1 MTLQEIYNRLWSE
14 YAAQNPSAGAILN
27 ILTDKGET
35 VKNDHIAFRTFN
47 LPKIGLEVMSTP
59 FRLNGYVEMG
69 EYKFEEKHL
78 FAKHYEHATDR
89 SQPKVFIS
97 QLILED
103 FSPYLQEIIRK
114 SVSSIK
120 ENRLDPEYLIFA
132 GRLWDLPSYETY
144 LKLRDES
151 EYAAWV
157 YVYGFRTNHF
167 TVSSNALKNY
177 RKLEDL
183 NELIKQ
189 NGFIMN
195 TAGGEIKGTEAE
207 YLKQSSIMADI
218 IDVEFR
224 EGVYKIP
231 ACYYEFAERF
241 ALPDGNLYNGFIA
254 KSADKIFES
263 TNFYK
268 KG

>member
-1 MTLQEIYNRLWSE
+1 MLNEIFTRLWSE
-14 YAAQNPSAGAILN
+14 YAAQNPSAGAILKLLN
-27 ILTDKGET
+27 EKGET

-47 LPKIGLEVMSTP
+47 IPRIGLELMATP
-59 FRLNGYVEMG
+59 FTLNGYRPMG
-69 EYKFEEKHL
+69 EYIFEEKHL
-78 FAKHYEHATDR
+78 FARHYEHATDL

-103 FSPYLQEIIRK
+103 FSPFLQETIRGV
-114 SVSSIK
+114 VSKIP
-120 ENRLDPEYLIFA
+120 ENRLDPEYLVFA
-132 GRLWDLPSYETY
+132 GRLWDLPYYETY
-144 LKLRDES
+144 LRLREES

-177 RKLEDL
+177 AKLESL

-218 IDVEFR
+218 VDVEFV
-224 EGVYKIP
+224 EGNYKIP

-241 ALPDGNLYNGFIA
+241 PLPDGSLYNGFIA